1 MRLEEIEKTIKIP
14 REQIWNCLAH
24 VITHTF
30 VEGYVWKFVSNRE
43 NHHLLNVLLI
53 VPFRFR
59 YANAKKC
66 TAGGRALMQLDF
78 THFMSILE
86 LLSGIKFPEHHR
98 YVDSY
103 IKAYYLPKDL
113 LETWIQDEKAKR
125 AYSSKHLLS
134 LIVCT
139 CSNDKKMRQRLTAIL
154 EQDANASLDL
164 NDSRLSIG

>member
-1 MRLEEIEKTIKIP
+1 
-14 REQIWNCLAH
+14 
-24 VITHTF
+24 
-30 VEGYVWKFVSNRE
+30 
-43 NHHLLNVLLI
+43 
-53 VPFRFR
+53 
-59 YANAKKC
+59 
-66 TAGGRALMQLDF
+66 MQLDF

-86 LLSGIKFPEHHR
+86 LLSGEKFPDHHR

-113 LETWIQDEKAKR
+113 LETWIQGEKAKR

-134 LIVCT
+134 LIACT
-139 CSNDKKMRQRLTAIL
+139 CSNDKKARQRLIAIL